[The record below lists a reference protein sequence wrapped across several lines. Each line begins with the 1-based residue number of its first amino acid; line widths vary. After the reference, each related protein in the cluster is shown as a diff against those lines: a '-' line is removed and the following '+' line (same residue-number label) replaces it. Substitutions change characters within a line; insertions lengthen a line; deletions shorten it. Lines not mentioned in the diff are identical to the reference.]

1 MRKKIKNKKY
11 KKQNNNNSSSNNKN
25 IVVVEKINIKIR
37 RDAEAVNIL

>member
-25 IVVVEKINIKIR
+25 IVVEKINIKNR